1 MTDLGQPV
9 AVDGNGTLS
18 ASFRAAFA
26 NDLKLCL
33 ASSDLTKCRAE
44 LECRHGIRPTGGAV
58 GSTCDSCYFS
68 EEGNESFNGEWWP
81 LKEWW
86 W

>member
-44 LECRHGIRPTGGAV
+44 LSVAMVFVRREEPSVAPVTPATSQKRVMNRSMESGGR
-58 GSTCDSCYFS
+58 
-68 EEGNESFNGEWWP
+68 
-81 LKEWW
+81 
-86 W
+86 